1 MRLAAPSWLKIRSL
15 TSLMFAAV
23 REVLGLPLPHF
34 RAIVHCSYKCF
45 VKSFKVIF
53 FPSFCLKFFHY
64 SLCFITFE
72 LIETFLLKYGS
83 LCTHRCCILLFAC
96 KKTKLVPSFIK
107 TRQLLTRRLKTLHL
121 NQTLLILGH
130 ILCSCLKI

>member
-45 VKSFKVIF
+45 EKSFKVVF

-72 LIETFLLKYGS
+72 LIETYFITIRFS
-83 LCTHRCCILLFAC
+83 LHTDAAYFYLHV